1 MEEHSHKLTFGTD
14 LSKEDSFIEHDAP
27 VCNIVR
33 RHKRSLS
40 DSENLLHQSR
50 QSVEERRSPA
60 VNLGRRATDIIEA
73 VADAFR
79 IGLLLFSV
87 AGT

>member
-14 LSKEDSFIEHDAP
+14 LSKEDSFIEHEAS

-50 QSVEERRSPA
+50 QSVEERR
-60 VNLGRRATDIIEA
+60 
-73 VADAFR
+73 
-79 IGLLLFSV
+79 
-87 AGT
+87 